1 MEVRKD
7 DLTIKFK
14 MSNTTVIERL
24 VIPSDLS
31 NVSLV
36 ESLID
41 KVCADLKI
49 NEDIYGNVLI
59 AVTEAVNNAI
69 IHGNAFNHD
78 KSVVVEV
85 NQDNDS
91 FIFRITDEGSGFDYL
106 NLPDPTAPENI
117 EKENGRG
124 IFLIQNLSDCLDFDE
139 NGKVAV
145 ITFNKENA

>member
-1 MEVRKD
+1 
-7 DLTIKFK
+7 

-69 IHGNAFNHD
+69 INGNAFNHD

>member
-1 MEVRKD
+1 MN
-7 DLTIKFK
+7 DLIIKFK

>member
-1 MEVRKD
+1 
-7 DLTIKFK
+7 

-41 KVCADLKI
+41 KVCADLHI
-49 NEDIYGNVLI
+49 QEDLYGNVLI

-69 IHGNAFNHD
+69 IHGNTFNVN
-78 KSVVVEV
+78 KSVTVEV
-85 NQDNDS
+85 VQTDDS
-91 FIFRITDEGSGFDYL
+91 LTFRVIDEGAGFDYM
-106 NLPDPTAPENI
+106 NLPDPTSPENI

-124 IFLIQNLSDCLDFDE
+124 IFLIQNLSDSLDFE
-139 NGKVAV
+139 ESGKVAV
-145 ITFNKENA
+145 ISFDK

>member
-1 MEVRKD
+1 MN

-41 KVCADLKI
+41 KVCADLNI
-49 NEDIYGNVLI
+49 NEDLYGNVLI

-69 IHGNAFNHD
+69 IHGNAFNQD

-85 NQDNDS
+85 NQDDES
-91 FIFRITDEGSGFDYL
+91 FTFRVIDEGAGFDYM

-124 IFLIQNLSDCLDFDE
+124 IFLIQNLSDSLDFEE

-145 ITFNKENA
+145 ITFDKENA

>member
-1 MEVRKD
+1 
-7 DLTIKFK
+7 

-41 KVCADLKI
+41 KVCADLHI
-49 NEDIYGNVLI
+49 QEDLYGNVLI

-69 IHGNAFNHD
+69 IHGNTFNVN
-78 KSVVVEV
+78 KSVTVEV
-85 NQDNDS
+85 VQTDDS
-91 FIFRITDEGSGFDYL
+91 LTFRVIDEGAGFDYL

-124 IFLIQNLSDCLDFDE
+124 IFLIQNLSDSLDFE
-139 NGKVAV
+139 ESGKVAV
-145 ITFNKENA
+145 ISFDK

>member
-1 MEVRKD
+1 
-7 DLTIKFK
+7 

-41 KVCADLKI
+41 KVCADLNI
-49 NEDIYGNVLI
+49 HEDLYGNVLI

-69 IHGNAFNHD
+69 IHGNAFNSA

-85 NQDNDS
+85 NQDDES
-91 FIFRITDEGSGFDYL
+91 FTFRITDEGQGFDYM
-106 NLPDPTAPENI
+106 NLPDPTSPENI

-124 IFLIQNLSDCLDFDE
+124 IFLIQNLSDCLDFEE
-139 NGKVAV
+139 NGKVV
-145 ITFNKENA
+145 IITFDKDNA

>member
-1 MEVRKD
+1 
-7 DLTIKFK
+7 

-41 KVCADLKI
+41 KVCADLHI
-49 NEDIYGNVLI
+49 QEDLYGNVLI

-69 IHGNAFNHD
+69 IHGNTFNVN
-78 KSVVVEV
+78 KSVTVEV
-85 NQDNDS
+85 VQSDDS
-91 FIFRITDEGSGFDYL
+91 LTFRVIDEGAGFDYM
-106 NLPDPTAPENI
+106 NLPDPTSPENI

-124 IFLIQNLSDCLDFDE
+124 IFLIQNLSDSLDFE
-139 NGKVAV
+139 ESGKVAV
-145 ITFNKENA
+145 ISFDK

>member
-1 MEVRKD
+1 
-7 DLTIKFK
+7 

-41 KVCADLKI
+41 KVCADLHI
-49 NEDIYGNVLI
+49 QEDLYGNVLI

-69 IHGNAFNHD
+69 IHGNTFNVN
-78 KSVVVEV
+78 KSVTVEV
-85 NQDNDS
+85 VQTDDS
-91 FIFRITDEGSGFDYL
+91 LTFRVIDEGAGFDYM

-124 IFLIQNLSDCLDFDE
+124 IFLIQNLSDSLDFE
-139 NGKVAV
+139 ESGKVAV
-145 ITFNKENA
+145 ITFDKQNA

>member
-1 MEVRKD
+1 
-7 DLTIKFK
+7 

-41 KVCADLKI
+41 KVCADLHI
-49 NEDIYGNVLI
+49 HEDLYGNVLI

-69 IHGNAFNHD
+69 IHGNTFNVN
-78 KSVVVEV
+78 KSVTVEV
-85 NQDNDS
+85 VQTDDS
-91 FIFRITDEGSGFDYL
+91 LTFRVIDEGAGFDYM
-106 NLPDPTAPENI
+106 NLPDPTSPENI

-124 IFLIQNLSDCLDFDE
+124 IFLIQNLSDSLDFE
-139 NGKVAV
+139 ESGKVAV
-145 ITFNKENA
+145 ITFDKQNA

>member
-1 MEVRKD
+1 
-7 DLTIKFK
+7 

-41 KVCADLKI
+41 KVCADLHI
-49 NEDIYGNVLI
+49 QEDFYGNVLI

-69 IHGNAFNHD
+69 IHGNTFNVN
-78 KSVVVEV
+78 KSVTVEV
-85 NQDNDS
+85 IQDDES
-91 FIFRITDEGSGFDYL
+91 FTFRIIDEGAGFDYM
-106 NLPDPTAPENI
+106 NLPDPTSPENI

-124 IFLIQNLSDCLDFDE
+124 IFLIQNLSDSLDFE
-139 NGKVAV
+139 ESGKVAV
-145 ITFNKENA
+145 ISFDK

>member
-1 MEVRKD
+1 
-7 DLTIKFK
+7 

-41 KVCADLKI
+41 KVCADLHI
-49 NEDIYGNVLI
+49 QEDLYGNVLI

-69 IHGNAFNHD
+69 IHGNTFNVN
-78 KSVVVEV
+78 KSVTVEV
-85 NQDNDS
+85 VQTDDS
-91 FIFRITDEGSGFDYL
+91 LTFRVIDEGAGFDYM
-106 NLPDPTAPENI
+106 NLPDPTSPENI

-124 IFLIQNLSDCLDFDE
+124 IFLIQNLSDSLDFE
-139 NGKVAV
+139 ESGKVAV
-145 ITFNKENA
+145 ITFDKQNA

>member
-1 MEVRKD
+1 
-7 DLTIKFK
+7 
-14 MSNTTVIERL
+14 MSNTSVIERL

-31 NVSLV
+31 HVSIV

-41 KVCADLKI
+41 KVCAELNIHEDL
-49 NEDIYGNVLI
+49 YGNVLI

-69 IHGNAFNHD
+69 IHGNAFNPD

-85 NQDNDS
+85 VQDEES
-91 FIFRITDEGSGFDYL
+91 FTFKVIDEGAGFDYM

-124 IFLIQNLSDCLDFDE
+124 IFLIQNLSDCLDFEE
-139 NGKVAV
+139 NGKIAV
-145 ITFNKENA
+145 ITFDKENA

>member
-1 MEVRKD
+1 
-7 DLTIKFK
+7 

-41 KVCADLKI
+41 KVCADLHI
-49 NEDIYGNVLI
+49 QEDLYGNVLI

-69 IHGNAFNHD
+69 IHGNTFNVN
-78 KSVVVEV
+78 KSVTVEV
-85 NQDNDS
+85 VQTDDS
-91 FIFRITDEGSGFDYL
+91 LTFRVIDEGSGFDYM
-106 NLPDPTAPENI
+106 NLPDPTSPENI

-124 IFLIQNLSDCLDFDE
+124 IFLIQNLSDSLDFE
-139 NGKVAV
+139 ESGKVAV
-145 ITFNKENA
+145 ITFDKQNA

>member
-1 MEVRKD
+1 
-7 DLTIKFK
+7 

-41 KVCADLKI
+41 KVCADLHI
-49 NEDIYGNVLI
+49 QEDLYGNVLI

-69 IHGNAFNHD
+69 IHGNTFNVN
-78 KSVVVEV
+78 KSVTVEV
-85 NQDNDS
+85 VQTDDS
-91 FIFRITDEGSGFDYL
+91 LTFRVIDEGAGFDYL
-106 NLPDPTAPENI
+106 NLPDPTSPENI

-124 IFLIQNLSDCLDFDE
+124 IFLIQNLSDSLDFE
-139 NGKVAV
+139 ESGKVAV
-145 ITFNKENA
+145 ISFDK

>member
-1 MEVRKD
+1 
-7 DLTIKFK
+7 

-41 KVCADLKI
+41 KVCADLHI
-49 NEDIYGNVLI
+49 QEDLYGNVLI

-69 IHGNAFNHD
+69 IHGNTFNVN
-78 KSVVVEV
+78 KSVTVEV
-85 NQDNDS
+85 VQTDDS
-91 FIFRITDEGSGFDYL
+91 LTFRVIDEGAGFDYM

-124 IFLIQNLSDCLDFDE
+124 IFLIQNLSDSLDFE
-139 NGKVAV
+139 ESGKVAV
-145 ITFNKENA
+145 ISFDK

>member
-1 MEVRKD
+1 
-7 DLTIKFK
+7 

>member
-1 MEVRKD
+1 
-7 DLTIKFK
+7 

-85 NQDNDS
+85 NHDNDF

>member
-1 MEVRKD
+1 LEVRKD

-41 KVCADLKI
+41 KVCADLNI
-49 NEDIYGNVLI
+49 NEDLYGNVLI

-69 IHGNAFNHD
+69 IHGNAFNSA

-85 NQDNDS
+85 NQDDES
-91 FIFRITDEGSGFDYL
+91 FMFRITDEGQGFDFM

-124 IFLIQNLSDCLDFDE
+124 IFLIQNLSDCLDFEE
-139 NGKVAV
+139 NGKVAI
-145 ITFNKENA
+145 ITFDKDNA

>member
-1 MEVRKD
+1 
-7 DLTIKFK
+7 
-14 MSNTTVIERL
+14 MSNTSVIERL

-31 NVSLV
+31 HVSIV

-41 KVCADLKI
+41 KVCAELNIHEDL
-49 NEDIYGNVLI
+49 YGNVLI

-69 IHGNAFNHD
+69 IHGNAFNPE
-78 KSVVVEV
+78 KSVVIEV
-85 NQDNDS
+85 VQDEES
-91 FIFRITDEGSGFDYL
+91 FTFKVIDEGVGFDYM

-124 IFLIQNLSDCLDFDE
+124 IFLIQNLSDCLDFEE

-145 ITFNKENA
+145 ITFDKEND

>member
-1 MEVRKD
+1 
-7 DLTIKFK
+7 
-14 MSNTTVIERL
+14 MSNTTVNERL

-41 KVCADLKI
+41 KVCADLHI
-49 NEDIYGNVLI
+49 QEDLYGNVLI

-69 IHGNAFNHD
+69 IHGNTFNVN
-78 KSVVVEV
+78 KSVTVEV
-85 NQDNDS
+85 IQHDES
-91 FIFRITDEGSGFDYL
+91 FTFRIIDEGNGFDYMH
-106 NLPDPTAPENI
+106 LPDPTAPENI

-124 IFLIQNLSDCLDFDE
+124 IFLIQNLSDYLDFED

-145 ITFNKENA
+145 ITFDKQNA

>member
-1 MEVRKD
+1 
-7 DLTIKFK
+7 
-14 MSNTTVIERL
+14 MSNITVIERL

-78 KSVVVEV
+78 KSVVIEV

>member
-1 MEVRKD
+1 MDVINI
-7 DLTIKFK
+7 LTINFK

-41 KVCADLKI
+41 KVCADLNI
-49 NEDIYGNVLI
+49 NEDLYGNVLI

-69 IHGNAFNHD
+69 IHGNMFNSE

-85 NQDNDS
+85 NQDNES
-91 FIFRITDEGSGFDYL
+91 FSFRVTDEGVGFDYM

-124 IFLIQNLSDCLDFDE
+124 IFLIQNLSDCLDFED

-145 ITFNKENA
+145 ITFDKENA

>member
-1 MEVRKD
+1 MN

-41 KVCADLKI
+41 KVCAELNI

-69 IHGNAFNHD
+69 IHGNSFNHD

-85 NQDNDS
+85 NQDDES
-91 FIFRITDEGSGFDYL
+91 FTFRVTDEGAGFDYM

-124 IFLIQNLSDCLDFDE
+124 IFLIQNLSDCLDFEE

-145 ITFNKENA
+145 ITFDKENA

>member
-1 MEVRKD
+1 
-7 DLTIKFK
+7 

-41 KVCADLKI
+41 KVCADLHI
-49 NEDIYGNVLI
+49 QEDLYGNVLI

-69 IHGNAFNHD
+69 IHGNTFNVN
-78 KSVVVEV
+78 KSVTVEV
-85 NQDNDS
+85 VQTDDS
-91 FIFRITDEGSGFDYL
+91 LTFRVIDEGAGFDYL

-124 IFLIQNLSDCLDFDE
+124 IFLIQNLSDCLDFED

-145 ITFNKENA
+145 ITFDKQNA

>member
-1 MEVRKD
+1 
-7 DLTIKFK
+7 

-41 KVCADLKI
+41 KVCADLHI
-49 NEDIYGNVLI
+49 QEDLYGNVLI

-69 IHGNAFNHD
+69 IHGNTFNVN
-78 KSVVVEV
+78 KSVTVEV
-85 NQDNDS
+85 VQTDDS
-91 FIFRITDEGSGFDYL
+91 LTFRVIDEGAGFDYL
-106 NLPDPTAPENI
+106 NLPDPTSPENI

-124 IFLIQNLSDCLDFDE
+124 IFLIQNLSDSLDFE
-139 NGKVAV
+139 ESGKVAV
-145 ITFNKENA
+145 ITFDKQNA

>member
-1 MEVRKD
+1 MVFLLN

>member
-1 MEVRKD
+1 
-7 DLTIKFK
+7 

-41 KVCADLKI
+41 KVCADLHI
-49 NEDIYGNVLI
+49 QEDLYGNVLI

-69 IHGNAFNHD
+69 IHGNTFNVN
-78 KSVVVEV
+78 KSVTVEV
-85 NQDNDS
+85 IQDDES
-91 FIFRITDEGSGFDYL
+91 FTFRIIDEGAGFDYM
-106 NLPDPTAPENI
+106 NLPDPTSPENI

-124 IFLIQNLSDCLDFDE
+124 IFLIQNLSDSLDFE
-139 NGKVAV
+139 ESGKVAV
-145 ITFNKENA
+145 ISFDK

>member
-1 MEVRKD
+1 
-7 DLTIKFK
+7 

-69 IHGNAFNHD
+69 IHVNAFNHD

>member
-1 MEVRKD
+1 
-7 DLTIKFK
+7 

-41 KVCADLKI
+41 KVCADLHI
-49 NEDIYGNVLI
+49 QEDLYGNVLI

-69 IHGNAFNHD
+69 IHGNTFNVN
-78 KSVVVEV
+78 KSVTVEV
-85 NQDNDS
+85 VQTDDS
-91 FIFRITDEGSGFDYL
+91 LTFRVIDEGAGFDYM
-106 NLPDPTAPENI
+106 NLPDPTSPENI

-124 IFLIQNLSDCLDFDE
+124 IFLIQNLSDSLDFE
-139 NGKVAV
+139 ERGKVAV
-145 ITFNKENA
+145 ISFDK